1 MVMPFAS
8 MLTKVKSTDR
18 LKRGVDLLIQ
28 FKEAIP
34 QAYRKQTDPYFDN
47 ALSGV
52 AEQKQSAGL
61 QDQAEYIKTKV
72 TASKKAF

>member
-1 MVMPFAS
+1 
-8 MLTKVKSTDR
+8 
-18 LKRGVDLLIQ
+18 LIQ

-52 AEQKQSAGL
+52 ATQKQAGGL
-61 QDQAEYIKTKV
+61 QDQADYIKTKV
-72 TASKKAF
+72 SGSKKGF